1 MAAARGIA
9 HALRKVPSL
18 EQHVAMSFIFF
29 PTLCMGRGCCRAVWC
44 GKCGFHCDC
53 DGQER
58 EGVEEKV
65 GRDCSCKEH
74 GGFATDIYTCLCSM
88 RLLLCHSLRER

>member
-1 MAAARGIA
+1 MWPCLLSSFLHFVWAGDAVALCGVGNVVFIA
-9 HALRKVPSL
+9 IVIDK
-18 EQHVAMSFIFF
+18 
-29 PTLCMGRGCCRAVWC
+29 
-44 GKCGFHCDC
+44 
-53 DGQER
+53 R